1 MNWQLVRLADLTPSP
16 WRNGGGVTRELLVWP
31 QADDWVWRMSVA
43 EVSGN
48 GPFSQFVG
56 VQRWFA
62 VLDGAGVRLAV
73 GAGDKAQ
80 MHELTR
86 RSTPFCFDGAVPV
99 DCQLLGGATRDFNLM
114 VRSERAGVKME
125 RLSGAASFVYDATK
139 LVAVYAGGTGAT
151 ACFDINNVLVPAH
164 SLAWCELD
172 AGARV
177 QINAAEALWMEI
189 DV

>member
-1 MNWQLVRLADLTPSP
+1 MNWQLVRLADVTPSP
-16 WRNGGGVTRELLVWP
+16 WRNGGGVTRELLAWP
-31 QADDWVWRMSVA
+31 NAHDWVWRISVA

-62 VLDGAGVRLAV
+62 VLDGAGVRLTV
-73 GAGDKAQ
+73 GTGDKAQ

-86 RSTPFCFDGAVPV
+86 RSAPFCFDGAVPV
-99 DCQLLGGATRDFNLM
+99 DCQLLEGATQDFNLM
-114 VRSERAGVKME
+114 VRSDRAGAKME
-125 RLSGAASFVYDATK
+125 RLSGTVSFVYYATK
-139 LVAVYAGGTGAT
+139 LIAIYAGSTVA
-151 ACFDINNVLVPAH
+151 AANFHQKNVLIPPH

-172 AGARV
+172 AGDRV